1 MTTDSDKPDD
11 IPNDEGGSSGTHQ
24 ALPGAIGDPG
34 KSNKNFS
41 IFLLV
46 FFVITLVVI
55 KPLSHGIVWGAVF
68 AFLWHPVHRFS
79 ARSAMLAAR
88 PNLRTS
94 ISFALLI
101 VAFALPLAYVL
112 RAIYGEIAP
121 AYGHLTALLSEIR
134 KSGVSLD
141 SILPRGILDRAA
153 PFIADEARMADFLT
167 SLARSLSSLLG
178 DISKGVLQW
187 TGSMVFQGFVALTT
201 MFFLI
206 RDGEA
211 IALYARDFLPL
222 APEERVRFM
231 SRTGAMM
238 NSVAYG
244 VFLTVG
250 VQAALGGV
258 AWRISGL
265 PDAFLAS
272 AAMFLCGM
280 FPMGTAVVWGPG
292 AIYLIVT
299 GHTAWGVGLLAWGV
313 IVVSSIDNILRP
325 LFIRGASIPTLAIIL
340 GITGGIASWGL
351 LGVFLGPL
359 AIAIFLSVLDMYKS
373 GADAESA

>member
-1 MTTDSDKPDD
+1 M
-11 IPNDEGGSSGTHQ
+11 PNDEGTVSTHQ
-24 ALPGAIGDPG
+24 APLGDRRKSD

-41 IFLLV
+41 IFLLF

-55 KPLSHGIVWGAVF
+55 KPLAHGIVWGAVL
-68 AFLWHPVHRFS
+68 AFLWRPVHRLAAKS
-79 ARSAMLAAR
+79 AQLAAR
-88 PNLRTS
+88 PNLRAS

-101 VAFALPLAYVL
+101 IAFALPLAYVL
-112 RAIYGEIAP
+112 QAIYGEIAP
-121 AYGHLTALLSEIR
+121 AYGHLMALLSEIR

-141 SILPRGILDRAA
+141 SILPRWILDRIT
-153 PFIADEARMADFLT
+153 PLIADDAWMADFLT

-206 RDGEA
+206 RDGET
-211 IALYARDFLPL
+211 IALYVKDFLPL
-222 APEERVRFM
+222 APDERDQFM
-231 SRTGAMM
+231 SGTGAMM

-280 FPMGTAVVWGPG
+280 FPLGTAVVWGPG
-292 AIYLIVT
+292 AIYLMAT
-299 GHTAWGVGLLAWGV
+299 GQTMWGVGLLAWGA

-359 AIAIFLSVLDMYKS
+359 VIAIFLSVLDMYKS
-373 GADAESA
+373 GEDAEDA